1 MKKLLIMLVAGVA
14 MPAVAQT
21 SQVIEY
27 EGGTALLTKHLERQ
41 IGPGTRYYRYRLTE
55 TAHPQNIN
63 IVTVDMTNPY
73 VRIETTTPNDRSAG
87 TERLVDAAKRQDAK
101 NHHAFAGQNG
111 NFWIVSTQPQWD
123 AYGASTHG
131 VSMRNGVLS
140 IDATSI
146 PHWWK
151 NFGPALQGIVS
162 VSKDNELFIDVCRAI
177 QTFTSEKLGT
187 MEWISCNKG
196 FKLNQVGLYTK
207 LYGPDRKFLP
217 LRADTEDEIARND
230 IHYEVV
236 EGDECV
242 EVLLDIEEG
251 ETWMSGKEIRFKV
264 AEVIKSNGR
273 GTLGTHDAA
282 LVSRNQDLAK
292 LAVGDAVTINYSFV
306 FNRGG
311 KEVTPLLENAVGGN
325 MMILKDGQVTP
336 QNYWDSY
343 NTMVYSRSAYGTS
356 KDNKTLYMVVIDKSG
371 CSWGVSDGCTT
382 EQMLEIVK
390 PLGVWNMINVDA
402 GGSAQLMVTDRII
415 NTTTEGVPRQVGNG
429 WLVYNTSDDTDKEIA
444 QLEFEDVTLRAPTGA
459 YYKPT
464 VIAYNKYGT
473 PLDWDYQDFTVSGD
487 EIAGT
492 GDGNRLLAGAKPGM
506 GVITATA
513 PNGVSVSKEIEILA
527 ATPELRGTR
536 FVIDEAHP
544 YTIETQC
551 VVDGNV
557 SHFDQSLINWTVD
570 NTEVATV
577 DETGTLHAVSNGVA
591 NVTGV
596 MGDITLNAQVLV
608 QTASDFVMPVDAEGW
623 TGWKASVTTGLAN
636 AKLDADGT
644 VDFTYNSPR
653 GTPAI
658 TMTKKLEAYGLPDKF
673 SVDFTSDLPVTGLE
687 FALRPQGDSRS
698 TVKKDFETPLAAGET
713 HTVEVETKEIGNVN
727 DRLIF
732 PINVANFKFK
742 IPINTDYKGEH
753 TIKITGFK
761 AHYSSVASVND
772 IIAETPAALAVT
784 PTAVYPGEAFNVTAD
799 GLKTVSVYSIS
810 GQAVMSAKADG
821 NGVTLSAPAAPGLY
835 IVRGVT
841 DKGASASRRLLVK

>member
-1 MKKLLIMLVAGVA
+1 MKKLLLMVVAGVA
-14 MPAVAQT
+14 MPAMAQT

-27 EGGTALLTKHLERQ
+27 DGGTALLTKHLERQ

-73 VRIETTTPNDRSAG
+73 VRIETTTPYERSAG

-101 NHHAFAGQNG
+101 NHHAYAGQNG

-131 VSMRNGVLS
+131 VSLRNGMLS

-151 NFGPALQGIVS
+151 DFGPSKQGIVS
-162 VSKDNELFIDVCRAI
+162 VSTDNELFIDVCRAI
-177 QTFTSEKLGT
+177 QTFTTEKLGT
-187 MEWISCNKG
+187 MDWISCNKG

-207 LYGPDRKFLP
+207 FYGPDRKFLP
-217 LRADTEDEIARND
+217 LRADTENEIAWND

-251 ETWMSGKEIRFKV
+251 ETWMSGKDIRFKV

-273 GTLGTHDAA
+273 GTLGKHDAA
-282 LVSRNQDLAK
+282 LVSRNMDLAK
-292 LAVGDAVTINYSFV
+292 LAVGDAVSINYSFV
-306 FNRGG
+306 FNRDG

-325 MMILKDGQVTP
+325 MMILKDGQITE

-356 KDNKTLYMVVIDKSG
+356 RDNKTLYMVVIDKSG
-371 CSWGVSDGCTT
+371 CEWGVSDGCTT
-382 EQMLEIVK
+382 EQMLQIVK

-429 WLVYNTSDDTDKEIA
+429 WLVYNTSDDEDKEIA
-444 QLEFEDVTLRAPTGA
+444 QLEFEAVTMRAPTGA

-487 EIAGT
+487 EIAGK
-492 GDGNRLLAGAKPGM
+492 GEGNRLLAGGKPGM

-513 PNGVSVSKEIEILA
+513 PNGVKVSKEIEIVA
-527 ATPELRGTR
+527 ATPVLRGTR
-536 FVIDEAHP
+536 FVIDSTHP

-551 VVDGNV
+551 EVDGNV
-557 SHFDQSLINWTVD
+557 SFFDPALITWTVD
-570 NTEVATV
+570 NPEIATV
-577 DETGTLHAVSNGVA
+577 DDKATLHAVSNGVA

-596 MGDITLNAQVLV
+596 MGDVTLSAQVLV
-608 QTASDFVMPVDAEGW
+608 QSASDFTMPVDPEGW
-623 TGWKASVTTGLAN
+623 TGWKASVTTGLSKASL
-636 AKLDADGT
+636 AADGT
-644 VDFTYNSPR
+644 VGYTYTAPR

-658 TMTKKLEAYGLPDKF
+658 TLTKKLEVFGLPEKF
-673 SVDFTSDLPVTGLE
+673 SIDFTSDVPVAGME
-687 FALRPQGDSRS
+687 FALRAQGDTRS
-698 TVKKDFETPLAAGET
+698 SVKKDFETPLAAGET
-713 HTVEVETKEIGNVN
+713 HTVDVRTDEIGDVN

-732 PINVANFKFK
+732 PIAVANLKFK
-742 IPINTDYKGEH
+742 IPVNADYKGTH
-753 TIKITGFK
+753 TIKVTGFK
-761 AHYSSVASVND
+761 AHYSSVASVSD

-784 PTAVYPGEAFNVTAD
+784 PAAVYPVETFSVTAD
-799 GLKTVSVYSIS
+799 GLKAVTVYSIS
-810 GQAVMSAKADG
+810 GQAVMSAGADG
-821 NGVTLSAPAAPGLY
+821 NGVSLSAPAAPGLY

-841 DKGASASRRLLVK
+841 DKGAAVSRRLLVK